1 MANHQKFQFRLI
13 GKYLFR
19 HRLPLETETNLFIL
33 VSVLDIIMTWILI
46 SRGGFVESNPVANY
60 FLLRWGKNGLVGFK
74 FCAVLVVCLATQ
86 LIALKRIQLA
96 RLVLVVGIAVV
107 SFVVIYSLS
116 LYLKSGHGVSLVTIQ

>member
-1 MANHQKFQFRLI
+1 MRHHQRFQFRLI
-13 GKYLFR
+13 GTYLFR
-19 HRLPLETETNLFIL
+19 HRLPLETETTLFIL

-74 FCAVLVVCLATQ
+74 FCAVLVVCLTTQ
-86 LIALKRIQLA
+86 LIAIKRIQLA
-96 RLVLVVGIAVV
+96 RLVLVAGIVVV

-116 LYLKSGHGVSLVTIQ
+116 LYLKAGHGASLNLI